1 MNRVRL
7 SLQRAMRGAALL
19 CAASLAGQSF
29 EAEAQQCDGR
39 DWEAGG
45 VISNENLDCAVQ
57 GTFHGH
63 KIGEMIPEKIAW
75 QIREKDLNITLADP
89 TPLAVDYRIR
99 EWTQK
104 NRGRVEFNEATRT
117 VSGWKA
123 GVPFPDIDLNDPFAG
138 IKVAW
143 NYTYGVPRGD
153 TQALYKFVFG
163 LVDGDTGIERVQRW
177 GYIRKY
183 YKGVLGNQ
191 GPTLGDGEVFD
202 KTLLVAFSPHDIK
215 GLGTLTIRYDTG
227 RLNDIWAY
235 IRTVRRVRRLSG
247 GAWFD
252 VIGGTDVLQDNI
264 ETFNAYP
271 TWYPKYKMLGRRTVL
286 AMAHGTAP
294 AWIEDADNYVNMFP
308 RVDVSNPPYWNPIET
323 WEPRDVYVVEAIPP
337 KEHPY
342 SKKVWYVDAEAW
354 RPYFME
360 GYDKKG
366 ELWQFQHYSTGEYPV
381 ADDPEGSALLTWT
394 GITVDFQRNHATF
407 FAAHDSW
414 VMSVPVENDEVSI
427 GALESGGNLR

>member
-191 GPTLGDGEVFD
+191 GPTLG
-202 KTLLVAFSPHDIK
+202 
-215 GLGTLTIRYDTG
+215 
-227 RLNDIWAY
+227 
-235 IRTVRRVRRLSG
+235 
-247 GAWFD
+247 
-252 VIGGTDVLQDNI
+252 
-264 ETFNAYP
+264 
-271 TWYPKYKMLGRRTVL
+271 
-286 AMAHGTAP
+286 
-294 AWIEDADNYVNMFP
+294 
-308 RVDVSNPPYWNPIET
+308 
-323 WEPRDVYVVEAIPP
+323 
-337 KEHPY
+337 
-342 SKKVWYVDAEAW
+342 
-354 RPYFME
+354 
-360 GYDKKG
+360 
-366 ELWQFQHYSTGEYPV
+366 
-381 ADDPEGSALLTWT
+381 
-394 GITVDFQRNHATF
+394 
-407 FAAHDSW
+407 
-414 VMSVPVENDEVSI
+414 
-427 GALESGGNLR
+427 